1 MKVNYVLIALI
12 LALTLPAAITEAQV
26 NSSDKD
32 TIQSIIQQETE
43 DWNKG
48 DAKGYSRCFAS
59 DGTFTNILGM
69 FFTGKEE
76 FEKRHQQIFA
86 GIFRGTAMKQ
96 NIISLKFVRPDV
108 ALVETLTWTSGFSKA
123 GLPPGMHPDTKG
135 RLRTRLLQVMVKE
148 KGRWKVVSYHN
159 VEVNP
164 EVLLPE
170 PQ

>member
-1 MKVNYVLIALI
+1 MKVNYAQIVLI
-12 LALTLPAAITEAQV
+12 LAITLSAAITEAQV
-26 NSSDKD
+26 DSSAKE
-32 TIQSIIQQETE
+32 TIQHIIQQETE
-43 DWNKG
+43 AWNKG
-48 DAKGYSRCFAS
+48 DAKGYSRYFAS

-76 FEKRHQQIFA
+76 FKKRHQQIFT

-96 NIISLKFVRPDV
+96 NIVSLKFVRPEV

-123 GLPPGMHPDTKG
+123 GLPPGMHSDTKG
-135 RLRTRLLQVMVKE
+135 RLRTRLLQVKVKE
-148 KGRWKVVSYHN
+148 TGRWKVVSYHN

-164 EVLLPE
+164 VVLLPE